1 MKHDIMDRI
10 TSKVEISKD
19 TGCWVWNGSCDSAG
33 YGHMTVNRKTWKV
46 TRVIFEL
53 THGACPTWLQV
64 CHTCDNRKCVNPDH
78 LFLGTN
84 SDNQRDASIKG
95 KRAGQKLTYAE
106 RHLVDGM
113 RAEGMSYHQ
122 IARVM
127 GVASMTVHRFC
138 NRPWRK
144 VAA

>member
-1 MKHDIMDRI
+1 MKQQIMDRVR
-10 TSKVEISKD
+10 SKVSVNEK
-19 TGCWVWNGSCDSAG
+19 TGCWEWTGAVDTPG
-33 YGHMTVNRKTWKV
+33 YAQINVNRKRWRV
-46 TRVIFEL
+46 TRLVYEL
-53 THGACPTWLQV
+53 INGASPGRMMV
-64 CHTCDNRKCVNPDH
+64 CHTCDNRRCVNPEH

-95 KRAGQKLTYAE
+95 RRGGQKLGVPQ
-106 RHLVDGM
+106 RGMVDGM

-127 GVASMTVHRFC
+127 GVAAMTVHRFC

-144 VAA
+144 AA

>member
-1 MKHDIMDRI
+1 MIKHIWDRI
-10 TSKVEISKD
+10 KSKVSVNND
-19 TGCWVWNGSCDSAG
+19 TGCWDWTAALDTPG
-33 YGHMTVNRKTWKV
+33 YAQLYHDKKRWRV
-46 TRVIFEL
+46 TRLVYEL
-53 THGACPTWLQV
+53 THGACPTWMMV

-95 KRAGQKLTYAE
+95 RRGGQKLTMME
-106 RHLVDGM
+106 RGIVDGM
-113 RAEGMSYHQ
+113 RGEGMSYQQ

-127 GVASMTVHRFC
+127 GVAPMTVHRFC

-144 VAA
+144 AA